1 MAIIKNKINFTHFD
15 DGNGQKTDTIQI
27 YLGNLNINEWLDDVE
42 AEMKIVNGDIQFTI
56 LNQHYYDKD
65 ELKAI
70 QDELKHINWDYG
82 YEFFDLYDFRNGSIW
97 YLIGDRNSDTF
108 NQINSN
114 QNQKNLN
121 AMLNTLKNHI

>member
-1 MAIIKNKINFTHFD
+1 MTIKKNKINFTHFD

-27 YLGNLNINEWLDDVE
+27 YLGNLNIDEWLDDVE

-70 QDELKHINWDYG
+70 QDELKYINWDYG
-82 YEFFDLYDFRNGSIW
+82 YEFFDLHDFRNGSIW
-97 YLIGDRNSDTF
+97 YLVGDRNSDTF

-121 AMLNTLKNHI
+121 AMLNTLNNLI